1 MYEFSSRIRENTA
14 FLKRLASTKSDT
26 KKNELIEKATA
37 DQILAIV
44 EICANI
50 LSSNFKLNKR
60 QRRRLAQYANFYRD
74 IAGSRSEKTARKKLQ
89 QGSGIAL
96 GAILVPVLSVLAQHL
111 FEKFT
116 SS

>member
-1 MYEFSSRIRENTA
+1 MYQFSPRIRENTA
-14 FLKRLASTKSDT
+14 FLKRLASTKSDK

-50 LSSNFKLNKR
+50 LSANFKLNKR
-60 QRRRLAQYANFYRD
+60 QRRRLAQYADFYRD
-74 IAGSRSEKTARKKLQ
+74 IAASKSETSARIKLQ
-89 QGSGIAL
+89 KGSGLAL

-111 FEKFT
+111 LSKFT
-116 SS
+116 S